1 MIEID
6 GTSLT
11 IEQVMA
17 VARDFEPVQITEDAK
32 MKIRTARAYVDEK
45 LAKKAVIYGL
55 TTGFGKFC
63 DTFVPEEETAA
74 LQRNLIF
81 SHSCGMQEAAKI
93 AGFEMTV
100 PETVEGFADPAIEAV
115 KEDMIQVS
123 FAKGDDE
130 LLLRKA
136 LGTDDVSGDYN
147 TYAETN
153 TLTVGDLT
161 VTAKGSDGVV
171 HALFLPDK
179 LVNSLTFI
187 LRGLYAA
194 VKRPCGTE
202 GNAAPFRTEEQPVSE
217 SSETG
222 RSRLRAVI

>member
-1 MIEID
+1 MNTMKKLLAILLCVL
-6 GTSLT
+6 TAASLT
-11 IEQVMA
+11 A
-17 VARDFEPVQITEDAK
+17 CGS
-32 MKIRTARAYVDEK
+32 
-45 LAKKAVIYGL
+45 KK
-55 TTGFGKFC
+55 
-63 DTFVPEEETAA
+63 TAA
-74 LQRNLIF
+74 SSSAAGSSAAEQIANPF
-81 SHSCGMQEAAKI
+81 VECATMQEAAKI

-171 HALFLPDK
+171 HVATWTSGDYTFAIDASGAGISED
-179 LVNSLTFI
+179 LVSSL
-187 LRGLYAA
+187 
-194 VKRPCGTE
+194 VQSV
-202 GNAAPFRTEEQPVSE
+202 N
-217 SSETG
+217 
-222 RSRLRAVI
+222 